1 MPDTPQHG
9 VPPFADVTVTTL
21 RRALRLGWADMRQT
35 PVFALVFGGFYALAG
50 LAMLWITARTGTTFW
65 LVLAAIGFPLIGP
78 FAAVGCYEVSR
89 RRASGLPLVWSE
101 VLTVVLGQSKRQL
114 PSISAVIVVIFL
126 FWFFLGHMI
135 FALFLGLSTMT
146 NIHSSL
152 EVYLSLNGLTMLAV
166 GSLVGAGFA
175 LILFMISVLALPL
188 LLDREVDFVTAMITS
203 FQYVLAHPV
212 PMLAWA
218 LFLAVTTFVAMIPL
232 FLGLIFVL
240 PWLGHASWHLYALL
254 RDAAGQ
260 GAGADQVT
268 QTGLSPGGAGGP
280 S

>member
-1 MPDTPQHG
+1 MPDTPLHG
-9 VPPFADVTVTTL
+9 VPPLADVTLVTL
-21 RRALRLGWADMRQT
+21 RRALRLGWSDLRRT
-35 PVFALVFGGFYALAG
+35 PGFALVFGGFYALAG
-50 LAMLWITARTGTTFW
+50 LAMLWITAGTGTTFW

-89 RRASGLPLVWSE
+89 RLSTGRALVWSE

-114 PSISAVIVVIFL
+114 PSMSAVIVVIFL

-152 EVYLSLNGLTMLAV
+152 EVYLSLNGVMMLAV
-166 GSLVGAGFA
+166 GSGIGAAFA

-254 RDAAGQ
+254 RDGAGQ
-260 GAGADQVT
+260 GVDQVT
-268 QTGLSPGGAGGP
+268 PTGLSPDGAGGP